1 MKVLVTGATGFI
13 GGNVARQL
21 VREGYSVRALVRKNS
36 SLKALE
42 GLDLDIALGDLLDR
56 SSLEKAL
63 EGCQALF
70 HVAAVYTFWSRDPQI
85 IYRTNVQGTE
95 NILAAARTQRVRK
108 IIYTSSE
115 SVVGIDEGCLV
126 GDETM
131 QNSLRRIPSDYKKSK
146 FMAEQLVFA
155 QCRQGLPAVVV
166 NPTTPIGVYDV
177 KPTPTG
183 GIVVSYLEGR
193 MFACVNTGL
202 NIIDVEDVARGHILA
217 LEKGR
222 LGERYLLG
230 NRNVTLREIFA
241 LLEKITGIKAPR
253 FNIPIGLAL
262 CAGYIDDV
270 VEAKILRRRPGIPL
284 AAVKAAR
291 HFRHFDCS
299 KAVME
304 LGLPQTPIETAF
316 TKAVRWFRENGY
328 IHRPTQ
334 TPEVRNESP

>member
-13 GGNVARQL
+13 GGNLARRL
-21 VREGYSVRALVRKNS
+21 VREGYSVRALVRKSS

-42 GLDLDIALGDLLDR
+42 GLDLDIAQGDLLDR
-56 SSLEKAL
+56 PSLEKAL
-63 EGCQALF
+63 DGCQALF
-70 HVAAVYTFWSRDPQI
+70 HVAALYTFWSRDPQS

-95 NILAAARTQRVRK
+95 NILAAARAKHIQK

-115 SVVGIDEGCLV
+115 SVVGINEGCLM
-126 GDETM
+126 GNETM

-146 FMAEQLVFA
+146 FMAEQLVFE
-155 QCRQGLPAVVV
+155 QCRRGLPAVVV
-166 NPTTPIGVYDV
+166 NPTTPIGVCDV

-202 NIIDVEDVARGHILA
+202 NIVDVEDVARGHILA

-230 NRNVTLREIFA
+230 NRNVTLSEIFSI
-241 LLEKITGIKAPR
+241 LEKITGIKAPR
-253 FNIPIGLAL
+253 FNIPIWLAL
-262 CAGYIDDV
+262 GAGYVDDV
-270 VEAKILRRRPGIPL
+270 VEGKILRRRPGIPL

-291 HFRHFDCS
+291 HFRHFDCTR
-299 KAVME
+299 AVTE

-316 TKAVRWFRENGY
+316 AKAVRWFRENGY
-328 IHRPTQ
+328 IHRQ
-334 TPEVRNESP
+334 NQASEERNESP